1 MLEQLGPQRFKREL
15 RAQAPHYAKIL
26 PALPRLLHDHLQR
39 QPDLEQNRELLE
51 LLKEQRHTNRLL
63 QGLVYVCIGFV
74 LGLIVM
80 QVLVRVSLF

>member
-1 MLEQLGPQRFKREL
+1 FRREL
-15 RAQAPHYAKIL
+15 RAQAPHYAKIV
-26 PALPRLLHDHLQR
+26 PSLPRLLHDFLQHPPG
-39 QPDLEQNRELLE
+39 QQHNRELLE
-51 LLKEQRHTNRLL
+51 LLREQRHTNRLL